1 MRRLLGLCWLLSAF
15 VMGGCSSGTDEGTN
29 SEPPPTTPEV
39 DVYEHCVDFA
49 TKLCADAKDCC
60 TQAYGDFNPDGCLAV
75 FKRDVCRP
83 GADAVEAG
91 RATFDESAVDDCL
104 AAHAQQH
111 AICIPSWQQTLELR
125 KAIYQACR
133 VINGTTEAGGGCAIA
148 ATCKNPAGVATSAC
162 VKNVCRTIEIL
173 PEGAACPFPAG
184 SVSVC
189 DDGLT
194 CDAPGLETMGHCVKV
209 IPLGETCNGG
219 MLEGIECGL
228 GNYCDAATSQCMPTE
243 NRGGTGCSQSTE
255 CVSFNCDRGAK
266 ECAPAP
272 AVVSRETCLGPPE
285 QP

>member
-1 MRRLLGLCWLLSAF
+1 MRRLSGLYWLLSAL
-15 VMGGCSSGTDEGTN
+15 VTVACSSSAVDKNGAPTP
-29 SEPPPTTPEV
+29 SPPDTS
-39 DVYEHCVDFA
+39 VYDNCVDFA

-60 TQAYGDFNPDGCLAV
+60 NQAYGDFSPEGCLAV

-91 RATFDESAVDDCL
+91 RAVFDESAVEDCL
-104 AAHAQQH
+104 AAHAQAH
-111 AICIPSWQQTLELR
+111 AVCVPSWQQTLELR

-133 VINGTTEAGGGCAIA
+133 VIDGTTQAGGGCAIA
-148 ATCKNPAGVATSAC
+148 ATCKHPEGLATTDC

-173 PEGAACPFPAG
+173 PEGAACPFPSGA
-184 SVSVC
+184 VSVC

-194 CDAPGLETMGHCVKV
+194 CDAPGLETTGHCVKA
-209 IPLGETCNGG
+209 IALGETCDGG

-228 GNYCDAATSQCMPTE
+228 GNYCDPETSQCMPTE
-243 NRGGTGCSQSTE
+243 NRGGSGCAQSTE
-255 CVSFNCDRGAK
+255 CVSFSCNRTAK
-266 ECAPAP
+266 ECAAAP